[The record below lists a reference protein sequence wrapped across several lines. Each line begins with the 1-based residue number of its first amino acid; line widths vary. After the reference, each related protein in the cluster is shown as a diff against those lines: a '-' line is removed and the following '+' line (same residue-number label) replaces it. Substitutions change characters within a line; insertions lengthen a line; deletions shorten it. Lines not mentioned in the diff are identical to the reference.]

1 MYGLVNKAIKGL
13 IESQFG
19 AETWREIALRAKL
32 PQCPFLSMRSYPDQL
47 TYELVSAT
55 SEVLKLSAAEVLE
68 VFGEHWILF
77 TAKEGYGGLLEHCG
91 QDLREFL
98 LNIDMLHTRVG
109 LIFPELQPPGFKTF
123 EQPDGSIRLEYYST
137 RAGLTPMVSG
147 LLKGLAKRFGT
158 SAQIEQIA
166 ADNSSEY
173 QAAFNIR
180 WQR

>member
-13 IESQFG
+13 ITSQFG
-19 AETWREIALRAKL
+19 TETWSEIARLAKL
-32 PQCPFLSMRSYPDQL
+32 PQCPFLSMRSYPDEL
-47 TYELVSAT
+47 TYETVSAA

-91 QDLREFL
+91 HDLREFL
-98 LNIDMLHTRVG
+98 LNVDMLHTRVG

-137 RAGLTPMVSG
+137 RAGLSPMVSG
-147 LLKGLAKRFGT
+147 LLKGLATRFGNA
-158 SAQIEQIA
+158 AQIEQVPA
-166 ADNSSEY
+166 EASSEY
-173 QAAFNIR
+173 QATFTIR
-180 WQR
+180 C